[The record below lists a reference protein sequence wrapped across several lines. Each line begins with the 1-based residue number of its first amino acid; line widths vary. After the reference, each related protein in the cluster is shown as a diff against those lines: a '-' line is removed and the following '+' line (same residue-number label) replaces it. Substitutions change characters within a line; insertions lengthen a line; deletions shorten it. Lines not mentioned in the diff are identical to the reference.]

1 MGIQIN
7 GQIDDISATDGGL
20 TISDLE
26 INQSGIS
33 TFNAGVGIGDSIFHL
48 GDDNT
53 QIRFPANDTIT
64 AETGGSERLRIT
76 SDGKVGIGT
85 DNPSEKLSVENGNI
99 FIRDQIDNQS
109 YIYFTHSPTAN
120 RRSYIGA
127 VEGTGNSQSLVFAT
141 NGDGLDGAERLRID
155 PFGRVL
161 IGGTSAIIGSSA
173 EFSEIVLTGKTRGAG
188 ITLQDV
194 DANTRF
200 QIRTD
205 DDNSGDPQTLLNAST
220 NHPIVIRTN
229 NTERLRI
236 GSNGLLTVTTTGQ
249 SSGIR
254 LIDSSTSSGTPNLEI
269 IGKRSDGNV
278 NTAFSSNIFLG
289 SNRTD
294 QKVTNN
300 KFLGTINFGGN
311 HTDGTIGNISY
322 AAAIAARA
330 SGDFNSKSDMPTD
343 LIFTTGTSGTD
354 RDGESANQSNVGTE
368 RLRIKS
374 DGNISV
380 TDGNIIMAAGHG
392 IDFSATGNA
401 NGTSNSELFHDY
413 EEGTWTPNSGTNMG
427 TLSGTIQGNYI
438 KIGSMCFIQFG
449 FTTSS
454 VSGAHS
460 SRITGLP
467 FTPADN
473 NSSTGVEN
481 TGCIF
486 HDNGFYFAWVNGG
499 ANEIYI
505 EAAEPIYGNLTT
517 GSQHIR
523 GSLYYH
529 VA

>member
-1 MGIQIN
+1 MSTLKTHNLQSPDASSVNI
-7 GQIDDISATDGGL
+7 AL
-20 TISDLE
+20 TQNSGMVVA
-26 INQSGIS
+26 GIS
-33 TFNAGVGIGDSIFHL
+33 TLGIGAAGGVDLLYQNVSRLSTQSYGIAVNGNILLQEELVHV
-48 GDDNT
+48 GDTDT
-53 QIRFPANDTIT
+53 RIKFPSAGDIISFET
-64 AETGGSERLRIT
+64 AGSERLRI
-76 SDGKVGIGT
+76 DA
-85 DNPSEKLSVENGNI
+85 
-99 FIRDQIDNQS
+99 
-109 YIYFTHSPTAN
+109 Y
-120 RRSYIGA
+120 
-127 VEGTGNSQSLVFAT
+127 
-141 NGDGLDGAERLRID
+141 
-155 PFGRVL
+155 GRVL
-161 IGGTSAIIGSSA
+161 IGGTSAVIASSS
-173 EFSEIVLTGKTRGAG
+173 EFAEIVLTGKTRGAG

-205 DDNSGDPQTLLNAST
+205 DAGGDPQTLLNAST
-220 NHPIVIRTN
+220 NHPITIRTN

-236 GSNGLLTVTTTGQ
+236 KN
-249 SSGIR
+249 
-254 LIDSSTSSGTPNLEI
+254 
-269 IGKRSDGNV
+269 
-278 NTAFSSNIFLG
+278 
-289 SNRTD
+289 
-294 QKVTNN
+294 
-300 KFLGTINFGGN
+300 
-311 HTDGTIGNISY
+311 
-322 AAAIAARA
+322 
-330 SGDFNSKSDMPTD
+330 
-343 LIFTTGTSGTD
+343 
-354 RDGESANQSNVGTE
+354 
-368 RLRIKS
+368 

-380 TDGNIIMAAGHG
+380 IDGNIIMAPGHG

-401 NGTSNSELFHDY
+401 NGTTNSELFHDY

-454 VSGAHS
+454 VHGSQS

-473 NSSTGVEN
+473 NSATGVEN

-505 EAAEPIYGNLTT
+505 EAAEPLYGNAIT